1 MAQARS
7 SERSRLPVHRLHD
20 EEVERLLASG
30 ERRAELVELLG
41 EDAYRELSQLARQA
55 RAVRR
60 RGGPTV
66 YVLPGLMGS
75 RIGTRG
81 RLLDDVL
88 WLDIVEVAAG
98 HLTRL
103 ALPRG
108 ARLRPL
114 GMMWLNTFKLKLSLT
129 VAGFDARAHA
139 YDWRLGIEALA
150 AQLNARIAAD
160 ARRDVMLVGHSMGGL
175 VARAALAGDGRRIRR
190 IVQIGAPNGGSYA
203 PVLAMR
209 GVYPTVRKLAAL
221 DIRHSAED
229 LARIVFRTLPSLHEL
244 LPPAQG
250 GAPNLFDAT
259 QWPADALRPDAK
271 LLAAAQQAR
280 ARWPGGDARCLHVI
294 GIRQETVTGLKRTG
308 AQFEF
313 VLTDEGDGTV
323 PLAMAELAGSR
334 SWYVA
339 EKHGGLPN
347 NGRVISA
354 VVDLLRTGET
364 RRLPASVRRVRQ
376 AGSRRVSEAVLR
388 RVAPQ
393 KVRWQDLSADAR
405 RRLLE
410 PVVSPEFHGGVP
422 DATRAGTGERR
433 SAARPPGRRRLEIR
447 IVRGSIVDAS
457 ARALVLGLYR
467 NVDPTGPAAALDT
480 RLGGA
485 IRELAFRRMFDGSLG
500 QVYVLPTPRSALLAE
515 FAVFAG
521 LGDFDEFGHDALA
534 YAAENVVRAFARSR
548 VEDFATVLI
557 GAGSGSSV
565 AAALDGQL
573 RGYLAGLR
581 RADPARV
588 VRRITI
594 CELDARKFASLRA
607 AMTRLA
613 PQLGADDFELVVD
626 EEDSRP
632 PRRTAPSRVSR
643 APPDP
648 VYLLVNLAEDG
659 RSTLLCRASLLT
671 AGSKAA
677 VLSGSIPVEKT
688 GLHEQI
694 ARIERSG
701 LAPRELTRSGERLA
715 RTLLAASVREGLA
728 GMAAHA
734 LVVVHDREASRVP
747 WEAMR
752 IDSGWPALEQGVSRR
767 YASENLTVA
776 RWREARIPG
785 ERLRVLLVVDPTED
799 LPGAAAEGA
808 ALLPLLARARVPRS
822 SRSPVPRPLAT
833 GCADCCARA
842 GSTCCISR
850 ATVISTRTA
859 RARADC
865 SAPATRSC
873 VAWISMASAT
883 CRRWCSSTPAKRRAC
898 GAARPRVVRRRG
910 RRRGGRRRV
919 SPRRSWSAVSP
930 TSWARTGRWET
941 MRRSRSRPACTRR
954 CSPGDR
960 SALRSAMRDAPCRP
974 RARVTGPTTSTT
986 ATRRSCWR
994 RPPEK
999 NGSEL
1004 IFPAARGLGKNGSTL
1019 LPTVHRSRSTRHSLA
1034 AFVNRHK
1041 ERERR
1046 HNGLQGHLRTIPRV
1060 CTPLDTTMR
1069 TQCVLSRF

>member
-1 MAQARS
+1 MAQARIT
-7 SERSRLPVHRLHD
+7 ERSRLPVHRLHD

-41 EDAYRELSQLARQA
+41 EDGYRELSQLARQA

-60 RGGPTV
+60 RVGPTV

-129 VAGFDARAHA
+129 VAGFDARSHA

-160 ARRDVMLVGHSMGGL
+160 AKRHVMLVGHSMGGL
-175 VARAALAGDGRRIRR
+175 VARAALGDGRHIRR

-221 DIRHSAED
+221 DVRHSAED

-250 GAPNLFDAT
+250 GAPDLFDAT

-271 LLAAAQQAR
+271 LLAAALQAR
-280 ARWPGGDARCLHVI
+280 GRWPDGDERCLHVI

-308 AQFEF
+308 AHFEF

-364 RRLPASVRRVRQ
+364 RRLPANVRRVRQ
-376 AGSRRVSEAVLR
+376 AGSRRVSEAALR

-393 KVRWQDLSADAR
+393 KVRWQDLSPDAR

-410 PVVSPEFHGGVP
+410 PVVSPEFRGGVP
-422 DATRAGTGERR
+422 GDMRAGTGERR
-433 SAARPPGRRRLEIR
+433 TAARPPGRRRLEIR
-447 IVRGSIVDAS
+447 IVHGSIVDAN
-457 ARALVLGLYR
+457 ARAIVLGLFR
-467 NVDPTGPAAALDT
+467 NVDPAGPAAALDA

-485 IRELAFRRMFDGSLG
+485 IRELALRRMFDGSLG
-500 QVYVLPTPRSALLAE
+500 QVYVLPTPRTALLAE

-534 YAAENVVRAFARSR
+534 YAAENVIRAFARSR

-581 RADPARV
+581 RADPGRV

-594 CELDARKFASLRA
+594 CELDARKFASLRS

-613 PQLGADDFELVVD
+613 PQLGADDFDLVVD

-632 PRRTAPSRVSR
+632 PRRTAQRPARLAR
-643 APPDP
+643 APDP

-659 RSTLLCRASLLT
+659 RSTLRCRASLLT

-677 VLSGSIPVEKT
+677 VLSGSVAVEKAAL
-688 GLHEQI
+688 GEQI
-694 ARIERSG
+694 ARIEQSG

-747 WEAMR
+747 WEALR

-767 YASENLTVA
+767 YASEHLTVA
-776 RWREARIPG
+776 RWRETRIPG

-799 LPGAAAEGA
+799 LPGAAVEGA
-808 ALLPLLARARVPRS
+808 ALTPLLTGHDAEVES
-822 SRSPVPRPLAT
+822 LA
-833 GCADCCARA
+833 GAA
-842 GSTCCISR
+842 
-850 ATVISTRTA
+850 
-859 RARADC
+859 
-865 SAPATRSC
+865 ATRDRLRGLLRSGRFDVLHFAGHGYFDPNRPGESGLLC
-873 VAWISMASAT
+873 AGDEVLRGVDLDGIGDL
-883 CRRWCSSTPAKRRAC
+883 PALVFFNAC
-898 GAARPRVVRRRG
+898 EAARVRRR
-910 RRRGGRRRV
+910 
-919 SPRRSWSAVSP
+919 
-930 TSWARTGRWET
+930 
-941 MRRSRSRPACTRR
+941 
-954 CSPGDR
+954 
-960 SALRSAMRDAPCRP
+960 
-974 RARVTGPTTSTT
+974 T
-986 ATRRSCWR
+986 ATRRAATR
-994 RPPEK
+994 RP
-999 NGSEL
+999 
-1004 IFPAARGLGKNGSTL
+1004 ST
-1019 LPTVHRSRSTRHSLA
+1019 SLA
-1034 AFVNRHK
+1034 EAFLVGGVANFLGTHWPVGDDAALAFSTKLYPALLSGQPLGTSIRDA
-1041 ERERR
+1041 RR
-1046 HNGLQGHLRTIPRV
+1046 AVQAGGSGDWADYVHYGNASF
-1060 CTPLDTTMR
+1060 
-1069 TQCVLSRF
+1069 VLAPPAP